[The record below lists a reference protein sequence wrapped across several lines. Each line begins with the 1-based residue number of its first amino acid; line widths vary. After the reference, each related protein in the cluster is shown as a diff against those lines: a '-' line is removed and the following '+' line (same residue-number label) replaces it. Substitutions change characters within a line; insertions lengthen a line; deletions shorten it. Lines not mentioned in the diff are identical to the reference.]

1 MAILGSYDTTPS
13 FEAGRILRRAPWAL
27 EVECSGLSS
36 LVHHVLL
43 KAEPGFRISHP
54 TTKPVGDNMEE
65 EAPSDSCSSIWVQ
78 LLQHRAEKQYQASLS
93 SNV

>member
-1 MAILGSYDTTPS
+1 MQSSLG
-13 FEAGRILRRAPWAL
+13 WAL
-27 EVECSGLSS
+27 EVECSGLP

-54 TTKPVGDNMEE
+54 TTKPVGGNMEE
-65 EAPSDSCSSIWVQ
+65 EAPSDSSSNIWVL
-78 LLQHRAEKQYQASLS
+78 LLQHPLRAEKQYQASLS